1 MQITKVSQATGVEHT
16 REIQINPDDYYY
28 WEAHRGMAGGFIQ
41 DAFPSLSADD
51 REFLISGTT
60 PEEWDDLFGDI
71 EEDEES
77 DYTEYP
83 QENESGWD
91 WPDSEGF

>member
-1 MQITKVSQATGVEHT
+1 MQITKVSQATGVTHT
-16 REIQINPDDYYY
+16 REIDVDPDTYID
-28 WEAHRGMAGGFIQ
+28 WTQGFTDHIQ
-41 DAFPSLSADD
+41 DVFPHLSADD

-91 WPDSEGF
+91 WLDSEGF

>member
-1 MQITKVSQATGVEHT
+1 MRITKISQATGVTHT
-16 REIQINPDDYYY
+16 REIDVDPWDYRDWSCGYD
-28 WEAHRGMAGGFIQ
+28 ARHIQ
-41 DAFPSLSADD
+41 DVFPHLSADD

-60 PEEWDDLFGDI
+60 PEEWDELFGDI

-91 WPDSEGF
+91 WPNSEGF